1 VYEQSLTDF
10 LRGKIAELERTIEAR
25 RRYLELLD
33 RSAPA
38 GTAAAEPAP
47 APAQAPP
54 QVPAVLVL
62 GEQNRPQPEQP
73 LQEIKLQT
81 KAGRE
86 LGAVRVFPDRV
97 EIEPSFTIRKNTPPF
112 QKFLIEKIFWGMKS
126 KDEEARDAGKLDPGQ
141 VLDWEL
147 VERDGGVLRRIILRG
162 LNDPSVRERRLREI
176 ASATRWTFE
185 KMLER
190 TKSAF

>member
-1 VYEQSLTDF
+1 MYEQSLTDF

-25 RRYLELLD
+25 KRYLELLD

-47 APAQAPP
+47 APAQ
-54 QVPAVLVL
+54 VPAFLAL

-112 QKFLIEKIFWGMKS
+112 QKFLIEKIFLGMKS

-141 VLDWEL
+141 VFDWEL
-147 VERDGGVLRRIILRG
+147 VEMDGGVLRRIILRG

>member
-1 VYEQSLTDF
+1 MYEQSLTDF

-33 RSAPA
+33 RSAP
-38 GTAAAEPAP
+38 GETAAAEPAP

>member
-112 QKFLIEKIFWGMKS
+112 QKFLIEKIFLGMKS